1 MSAHLPRRRHAWRQ
15 RGLLGLLA
23 VAGLSVTLPAQTFRS
38 GVDAVMVDV
47 LVTRGGRPVD
57 GLSADDFTVTDN
69 GVRQR
74 IETVLLEDAPI
85 TLLLVL
91 DISGSVGGS
100 GLDRLRAAALAAGDA
115 LGPDDRVGLVTF
127 SDTVHLAVE
136 PPAPPEQLPLAVG
149 RVRAGG
155 ATALYDATFAAL
167 TLRAQT
173 GQRTVMLV
181 FSDGNDSVSW
191 LDPRDVLD
199 TAQRS
204 DMVVYA
210 VTLDRDRRVTLMN
223 RQHRDL
229 TRQWFPVEPQRGWR
243 RTPAARFLPPTT
255 LTDCPRRSRGLS
267 VSSAP
272 ATYWRIRPRGST
284 PAVGTTLTCRSGA
297 AGVACRRAADTNA
310 NSPSKTAARARVCVS
325 CPCDGPAMSLLVV
338 ALLQETTGFLIARQL
353 VPPTPVR
360 PQFFVLCGRGH
371 AVAAGGRRACEAQ
384 QRPGAARHP
393 LE

>member
-1 MSAHLPRRRHAWRQ
+1 MSAHLPRRRVAWRQ
-15 RGLLGLLA
+15 GGLLGLVA

-127 SDTVHLAVE
+127 SDTVHLAVA
-136 PPAPPEQLPLAVG
+136 PPAPPDQLPLAVG

-167 TLRAQT
+167 TLREQI

-210 VTLDRDRRVTLMN
+210 VTLDRDRRVSLMN
-223 RQHRDL
+223 RQHRAL
-229 TRQWFPVEPQRGWR
+229 TRQWFPVEPEL
-243 RTPAARFLPPTT
+243 F
-255 LTDCPRRSRGLS
+255 
-267 VSSAP
+267 
-272 ATYWRIRPRGST
+272 
-284 PAVGTTLTCRSGA
+284 
-297 AGVACRRAADTNA
+297 RRAYLSWLVEDTGGSVFA
-310 NSPSKTAARARVCVS
+310 GYDVDRLPDAFARVVS
-325 CPCDGPAMSLLVV
+325 EFRTRYVLVYSP
-338 ALLQETTGFLIARQL
+338 TGVDAGGWHDLD
-353 VPPTPVR
+353 VR
-360 PQFFVLCGRGH
+360 VRGRG
-371 AVAAGGRRACEAQ
+371 RRVQ
-384 QRPGAARHP
+384 ARRGYRR
-393 LE
+393 

>member
-15 RGLLGLLA
+15 RGLLGFLA

-155 ATALYDATFAAL
+155 ATAE
-167 TLRAQT
+167 
-173 GQRTVMLV
+173 G
-181 FSDGNDSVSW
+181 
-191 LDPRDVLD
+191 
-199 TAQRS
+199 
-204 DMVVYA
+204 
-210 VTLDRDRRVTLMN
+210 DR
-223 RQHRDL
+223 
-229 TRQWFPVEPQRGWR
+229 W
-243 RTPAARFLPPTT
+243 
-255 LTDCPRRSRGLS
+255 
-267 VSSAP
+267 
-272 ATYWRIRPRGST
+272 
-284 PAVGTTLTCRSGA
+284 A
-297 AGVACRRAADTNA
+297 AGAGSAGGDQSGCRRA
-310 NSPSKTAARARVCVS
+310 
-325 CPCDGPAMSLLVV
+325 CDGP
-338 ALLQETTGFLIARQL
+338 
-353 VPPTPVR
+353 
-360 PQFFVLCGRGH
+360 CH
-371 AVAAGGRRACEAQ
+371 AVDRGDHAGWSA
-384 QRPGAARHP
+384 
-393 LE
+393 